1 MCRSSAKLHYILTT
15 HVGLVAVHW
24 LLGLPWEHASQRLGG
39 LDKSQG
45 WAMGGPSLAMGG
57 ALVDQGWARSRPG
70 RRGGLLENL
79 GLKNAITSFSTK
91 RIPSFQLFVAGSLG
105 R

>member
-1 MCRSSAKLHYILTT
+1 
-15 HVGLVAVHW
+15 
-24 LLGLPWEHASQRLGG
+24 
-39 LDKSQG
+39 
-45 WAMGGPSLAMGG
+45 MGGPSLAMGG

-79 GLKNAITSFSTK
+79 GLKNAITSFSTN